1 MYVDVSAGYEY
12 HSVLKIAT
20 EFKTINVNTDRYGL
34 SFNIYWQERSHI
46 GKIVNSGK
54 NLDLHVDGRLKTSI
68 EIEGLVGTDLVIT
81 SINKTFNFPVEPGHN
96 DDV

>member
-46 GKIVNSGK
+46 GKIVNSG
-54 NLDLHVDGRLKTSI
+54 
-68 EIEGLVGTDLVIT
+68 
-81 SINKTFNFPVEPGHN
+81 
-96 DDV
+96 